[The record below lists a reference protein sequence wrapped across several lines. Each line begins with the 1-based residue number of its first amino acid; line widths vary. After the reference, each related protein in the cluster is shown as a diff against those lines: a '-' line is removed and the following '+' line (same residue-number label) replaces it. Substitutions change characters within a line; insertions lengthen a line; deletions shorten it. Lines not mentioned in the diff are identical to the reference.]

1 VSRGTFPTQ
10 YGGHRS
16 GDGTS
21 EPRIPEKCRQ
31 SRRRAP
37 HRSRGLLL
45 PLRKSD
51 ALRAL
56 AVDPMRAA
64 ARSPSHNDRF
74 RQTAHSRTNF
84 SRSHRSIQLDVTLL
98 RRGLVVTTRQSPLTS
113 HAKLNRKLSA
123 TLGYT
128 NCDSPITHH
137 APSNRHSAR
146 LEMAKNPI
154 KWRVSLV
161 LIVT

>member
-1 VSRGTFPTQ
+1 MAAIAAATGQ
-10 YGGHRS
+10 ANQG
-16 GDGTS
+16 
-21 EPRIPEKCRQ
+21 
-31 SRRRAP
+31 SRRSVANPGGALRTARAVCSFP
-37 HRSRGLLL
+37 SANQTRSALL
-45 PLRKSD
+45 PSTPCEQR
-51 ALRAL
+51 L
-56 AVDPMRAA
+56 AHQATTTVFAKPHTLAQTSAA
-64 ARSPSHNDRF
+64 PTGPYSSMSHCY
-74 RQTAHSRTNF
+74 
-84 SRSHRSIQLDVTLL
+84 V
-98 RRGLVVTTRQSPLTS
+98 RGLVVTTRQSPLTS

>member
-56 AVDPMRAA
+56 AVDPCEQRLAHQATTTVFAKPHTLAQTSAA
-64 ARSPSHNDRF
+64 PTGPYSSMSHCY
-74 RQTAHSRTNF
+74 
-84 SRSHRSIQLDVTLL
+84 V
-98 RRGLVVTTRQSPLTS
+98 RGLVVTTRQSPLTS